1 MTMHP
6 VECICTLSRRCA
18 RALTDIY
25 DRALAPSGLKVT
37 QYSLLR
43 AIGRVE
49 IPTLTGIAETTGLE
63 RSTLGRNL
71 RVLEK
76 SGMITLSSGDD
87 ERTRVAA
94 LTDKARK
101 ALRQAEPRWQQVQE
115 QMRSVLPKDVQKQ
128 LKLISE
134 ALEKMD

>member
-1 MTMHP
+1 MHP

-18 RALTDIY
+18 RSLTDIY

-43 AIGRVE
+43 AIGRLE
-49 IPTLTGIAETTGLE
+49 RPNLTSIAKAAGLE

-76 SGMITLSSGDD
+76 SGLVTLSSGED
-87 ERTRVAA
+87 ERTRVAT

-101 ALRQAEPRWQQVQE
+101 ALRLAEPRWQRVQE
-115 QMRSVLPKDVQKQ
+115 RMASTLPYDAQKH
-128 LKLISE
+128 LTEISA
-134 ALEKMD
+134 ALEKLA